1 MGLMRSR
8 PWLMWF
14 LAFLVTLLSAVYQRM
29 TGPTYPVRGK
39 WSAGAGEVRFKLPRS
54 YDGPDDAEIRLA
66 AASPEVSGT
75 LEFKRYRSR
84 DEWTRQTLLREDGFL
99 VGRIPHQPAAGKV
112 LYRIYLAQTGSV
124 ETPLTREPLVIRFR
138 GAVPPTILYPHIVL
152 MFLGMLFSTRAGLD
166 GLSRG
171 EGTYRLAL
179 WTVLFLT
186 LGGLI
191 LGPVVQKFAFGSYWT
206 GWPAGKDLTDNK
218 TAAAFLF
225 WILALWRL
233 RTNPRAWAWA
243 VAAAIIMLL
252 VYAIPHSVLG
262 SELDYTQG

>member
-1 MGLMRSR
+1 MKSR
-8 PWLMWF
+8 PWLMWA

-39 WSAGAGEVRFKLPRS
+39 WTAGAEEVRFKLPRS
-54 YDGPDDAEIRLA
+54 YDGPDDAEVRLA
-66 AASPEVSGT
+66 VTSQDVGGT

-84 DEWTRQTLLREDGFL
+84 DEWTRQPMLREGGFL

-112 LYRIYLAQTGSV
+112 LYRVYLAKSGSG
-124 ETPLTREPLVIRFR
+124 ETALTREPLIIRFR
-138 GAVPPTILYPHIVL
+138 GAVPPLVLYPHIVL
-152 MFLGMLFSTRAGLD
+152 MFMGMLYSTRSGLD
-166 GLSRG
+166 GLIRG
-171 EGTYRLAL
+171 ERTYRLAL
-179 WTVLFLT
+179 WTVLFLI

-191 LGPVVQKFAFGSYWT
+191 LGPVVQKFAFGTYWT
-206 GWPAGKDLTDNK
+206 GWPSGKDLTDNK

-233 RTNPRAWAWA
+233 RKNPRAGAWA

-252 VYAIPHSVLG
+252 VYAIPHSMLG